1 MKRVILLL
9 GGNQGNRTHYMELAR
24 ELIGQEIGKIIQ
36 SSKIYES
43 TPWGFNADQNFFNQV
58 IVSQSNLAPF
68 NVLEK
73 IWVIEK
79 KLGRIRVEGEYISR
93 TIDID
98 ILFYEHEIIDTPDLT
113 VPHQYMHQRRFTL
126 IPLAEILPDW
136 VHPGLNQPISYLLKN
151 CEDTSEVKALNQ

>member
-9 GGNQGNRTHYMELAR
+9 GGNQGNRTHYIERAR
-24 ELIGQEIGKIIQ
+24 DLIEHEIGKISQ

-43 TPWGFNADQNFFNQV
+43 APWGFKADQKFFNQV
-58 IVSQSNLAPF
+58 IVVQSILAPF
-68 NVLEK
+68 KILEK
-73 IWVIEK
+73 IWGIEK
-79 KLGRIRVEGEYISR
+79 KLGRIRVGGKYISR

-113 VPHQYMHQRRFTL
+113 VPHQHMHQRRFTL

-136 VHPGLNQPISYLLKN
+136 VHPGFNQPISYLLKN
-151 CEDTSEVKALNQ
+151 CKDSSEVKALNQ